1 MQLDK
6 LTIKSQ
12 QALQEA
18 QGIAQR
24 HSQQEM
30 DCEHLLLAMLGQPDS
45 LVPELLE
52 KVGVSPA
59 QLRPEVEAEIA
70 RRHKVEGSSEVYTS
84 SHLKKALESAQ
95 SEAGKLKDDYISTEH
110 LLLGVIDE
118 AGPQLKKILQKHGL
132 KR

>member
-1 MQLDK
+1 MALWGSGVRIPSAPPVFSRMQLEK

-18 QGIAQR
+18 QAIAQR

-59 QLRPEVEAEIA
+59 QLQPDVEAEIA
-70 RRHKVEGSSEVYTS
+70 RRHKVEGSTDIYTTP
-84 SHLKKALESAQ
+84 HLKKAL
-95 SEAGKLKDDYISTEH
+95 
-110 LLLGVIDE
+110 
-118 AGPQLKKILQKHGL
+118 
-132 KR
+132 